1 MVNTTISKY
10 VFISDLS
17 SGLREKRSAGYSFG
31 GGYDFGWK
39 RSLTDFDGFNFN
51 LSDIEVRE
59 IKTAEITT
67 SSISEFQ
74 FHQYIQIRLIMQ
86 ILHFTFKSLR
96 YYPYNTY
103 LQSAAA
109 ARRSGEAGR
118 RRESNDRARGQCRT
132 LEVVE
137 KDGEARY
144 GRVGIL

>member
-10 VFISDLS
+10 VYISDLS
-17 SGLREKRSAGYSFG
+17 SGLREKRSAGYNLRAG
-31 GGYDFGWK
+31 PGGYDFGWK

-67 SSISEFQ
+67 SSILEFQ

-86 ILHFTFKSLR
+86 IVHSTLSLGYYPYMYMAITFKVLC
-96 YYPYNTY
+96 YNTY
-103 LQSAAA
+103 LKSAAA

-118 RRESNDRARGQCRT
+118 R
-132 LEVVE
+132 
-137 KDGEARY
+137 
-144 GRVGIL
+144 

>member
-17 SGLREKRSAGYSFG
+17 SGLRDKRSAGYNFG
-31 GGYDFGWK
+31 GGWGAYDFGWK

-74 FHQYIQIRLIMQ
+74 FHQYIQIRLIMH
-86 ILHFTFKSLR
+86 ILHFTLSLR

-109 ARRSGEAGR
+109 
-118 RRESNDRARGQCRT
+118 
-132 LEVVE
+132 
-137 KDGEARY
+137 
-144 GRVGIL
+144 